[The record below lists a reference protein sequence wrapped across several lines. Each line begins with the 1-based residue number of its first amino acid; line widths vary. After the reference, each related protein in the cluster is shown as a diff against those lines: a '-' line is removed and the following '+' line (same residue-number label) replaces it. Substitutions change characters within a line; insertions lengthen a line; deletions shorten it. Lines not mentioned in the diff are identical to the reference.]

1 MFSPSSLANWCLEFT
16 AQLLLLYSSIC
27 SLLCSATPI
36 KLYMWVQGFFYYLYR
51 YNVSSVFSVIFFS
64 LWEILQSLYFAAFA
78 LIDVKHF
85 ELQEDH
91 IFTEFIGKL
100 MFGVYSAITIIV
112 LINMLIAMLSNSYQ
126 IIAVSKFSLS
136 LVRFVVMESSIMCT
150 FNFWFLCGILF
161 QLLNVLGY
169 LTVLVCSF
177 PFVKTIFLV
186 TINQLIRIYSG
197 AGGSGRI
204 SNWILASHQIFGEFN
219 TFISEY

>member
-1 MFSPSSLANWCLEFT
+1 MAVSFAPTNVSFVT
-16 AQLLLLYSSIC
+16 YC
-27 SLLCSATPI
+27 SLWEIVQSLYFAAFGLVEIRHFALRQDHVVTEFIGKLMFGVYSAITIIVLINMLIAMLSNSYQIIYVSTDVLYYVLLPCFLCVEC
-36 KLYMWVQGFFYYLYR
+36 YF
-51 YNVSSVFSVIFFS
+51 FFS

-136 LVRFVVMESSIMCT
+136 LVPFVVLIYLVDSCALYRK
-150 FNFWFLCGILF
+150 NFECCF
-161 QLLNVLGY
+161 QCNIV
-169 LTVLVCSF
+169 
-177 PFVKTIFLV
+177 
-186 TINQLIRIYSG
+186 
-197 AGGSGRI
+197 
-204 SNWILASHQIFGEFN
+204 
-219 TFISEY
+219 

>member
-1 MFSPSSLANWCLEFT
+1 MQSLYFAAFGLVEIRHFALRQDHVVTEFIGKLMFGVYSAITIIVLINMLIAMLSNSYQVIYVST
-16 AQLLLLYSSIC
+16 GVLLLFVLSQC
-27 SLLCSATPI
+27 
-36 KLYMWVQGFFYYLYR
+36 F
-51 YNVSSVFSVIFFS
+51 FSVECYFFFS

-136 LVRFVVMESSIMCT
+136 LVPLWLWSSV
-150 FNFWFLCGILF
+150 LCA
-161 QLLNVLGY
+161 LLNFDFYVALY
-169 LTVLVCSF
+169 
-177 PFVKTIFLV
+177 
-186 TINQLIRIYSG
+186 
-197 AGGSGRI
+197 
-204 SNWILASHQIFGEFN
+204 FN
-219 TFISEY
+219 Y

>member
-1 MFSPSSLANWCLEFT
+1 MQSLYFAAFGLVEIRHFALRQDHVVTEFIGKLMFGVYSAITIIVLINMLIAMLSNSYQVIYVST
-16 AQLLLLYSSIC
+16 GVLLLFVLSQC
-27 SLLCSATPI
+27 
-36 KLYMWVQGFFYYLYR
+36 F
-51 YNVSSVFSVIFFS
+51 FSVECYFFFS

-136 LVRFVVMESSIMCT
+136 LVP
-150 FNFWFLCGILF
+150 FWLWSPVLRA
-161 QLLNVLGY
+161 LLNFDFYVALY
-169 LTVLVCSF
+169 
-177 PFVKTIFLV
+177 
-186 TINQLIRIYSG
+186 
-197 AGGSGRI
+197 
-204 SNWILASHQIFGEFN
+204 FN
-219 TFISEY
+219 Y